1 MNFQQQVTIP
11 GDVSSDPPMPER
23 TYTTTHRRHE
33 PVEVGGVVYQQTACG
48 ILYSTEAPSLAP
60 VMMGTNEPASC
71 ERCAR
76 SKRGEYA

>member
-1 MNFQQQVTIP
+1 MNYQQQVTIT
-11 GDVSSDPPMPER
+11 GDVGSEYR